1 MINVLSKRL
10 FAKTLSQKQKKS
22 KEFGNFVLSLSKD
35 ISMSTEKY
43 LDEINK
49 NIPVSIQLGPGSSL
63 EFFNKEKNFSI
74 KLDLKVYS
82 PRLNLIK
89 KHLDAL
95 KKLRDRKEKGRN
107 RIQAATRARLA
118 SVKKSVRPEENFSLL
133 ANKSLSKYLKKQGN
147 IYVVD
152 FKKGNRIDRKAEKN
166 TRIHDLLDLSR
177 LKGGNMYV
185 RIYIDGVS
193 PAGVKHQYWAYY
205 HPSQNTFIVEGTTKR
220 ARIFHGTKISHIQY
234 RVSRP
239 KKAATP
245 KVAPKAKPKPQISE
259 KKRRE
264 ERLGRIEQKN
274 WDNVYRNDRYI
285 FENKRFYVPGF
296 LQDDSD
302 FEKNWGR
309 IDGILEASLSGAPF
323 NLQSSTAR
331 RKYIQDVIQGNSI
344 FDLNTRLYAQDFFET
359 KINGK
364 YIYKGGYKKFL
375 KDFRAVDKKM
385 AELGM
390 DYRNPENEEE
400 RTLAKK
406 WKKLQAIAFGLAR
419 VFDAL
424 GRLSLHKKT
433 PETNNDRFRVKTLG
447 LKQLSARELEKLGTL
462 QYHSLE
468 SLLHKRDHAPKGVD
482 IGINS
487 ALITEIKGQV
497 MEQEAPDLNVR
508 ALLAYKGG
516 LKLMFM
522 AFGLNNLIKR
532 GCIKRLDDKHYIVV
546 KIPKRGWGEALGT
559 LSLNKAK
566 LHDPSESNFKKW
578 EEIRASLDRGRQ
590 ARNFILRIF
599 KPSGSE
605 VKQNINWWKKLW
617 HWNFKSKK
625 KLTMAYLGKVTLNP
639 THLEKYV
646 ATDRGYLDMMEK
658 TSKRVEGTSL
668 YEPQKSEVL
677 RLSNR
682 YLEFGL
688 LSTFMNAS
696 PKNLAAVTKQL
707 LREFNI
713 EGKVNLKKP
722 LANKENRLAN
732 VREIYKAISIK
743 GLNPAYLTKAHIR
756 MIQMGYLLG
765 RQVETASNWNE
776 VMANNL
782 STKPLYRAIQLK
794 ALRDGCPVYKLKE
807 IEQRIHVAIF
817 GLSQSMQAPGVHKF
831 NVRGG
836 GVAAAIELGEW
847 AGQKWHTSIGA
858 AGIDGKFIPFAEVGA
873 AIKLGKK
880 VKLRWSLGTTI
891 GFSGASAAIEFP
903 ITSEWDM
910 YMGAGVGLD
919 WQGKA
924 GVGAAIGARWN
935 KLRAEK
941 IRETRA
947 LSERGTK
954 AIDQAIASGNVNKAA
969 ELIMRN
975 PTFGEYVRAI
985 RDKFRTSSN
994 PNGLP
999 NAVLV
1004 DIYQNA
1010 RTEWLNAARRG
1021 VKIPAV
1027 TGFGVGVFAGISAN
1041 PLGTGVSVGAYVT
1054 LTIPGTKVNY
1064 VIRHEHPKYSEY
1076 VQSQVAQI
1084 ALKKKLER
1092 AGKGRNVISS
1102 YTLSANSGVVYFD
1115 SHLGRGHVARPNGT
1129 SEMKKAIAV
1138 KDRVSSANLKG
1149 KESFAA
1155 IRQTFENLDMH
1166 VKMVPDPKNPKK
1178 HLLAITPL
1186 QTEGS
1191 NVEMLIDPK
1200 LKSKGIILDRANN
1213 RILLAASEAKK
1224 LYVTRTKY
1232 RYPFARKGAM
1242 NLEVIAFKNK
1252 RNRSNIEIREDS
1264 PRYIYKYKGE
1274 RYTMVRGEARTGF
1287 SEANSNTMTLE
1298 QYKKRKASYETFTE
1312 RRLAFGFKEGKAL
1325 TDRMT
1330 DVIGYKEQEP
1340 VRFDELKLGEFA
1352 DAVLRARL
1360 EKFERGIGSADTP
1373 AKEAAFKTS
1382 MFKEQL
1388 THQ

>member
-1 MINVLSKRL
+1 MCESKVIYMSPGSPETRSRAPQTNESAVNLSEEDKKMIKEFREEIKRSKEYKEGFEKYIRNRKITKTYNKKLSKWDAINSGIEMIRL

-482 IGINS
+482 IGIN
-487 ALITEIKGQV
+487 
-497 MEQEAPDLNVR
+497 
-508 ALLAYKGG
+508 
-516 LKLMFM
+516 
-522 AFGLNNLIKR
+522 
-532 GCIKRLDDKHYIVV
+532 HIVV
-546 KIPKRGWGEALGT
+546 VSDA
-559 LSLNKAK
+559 N
-566 LHDPSESNFKKW
+566 
-578 EEIRASLDRGRQ
+578 
-590 ARNFILRIF
+590 
-599 KPSGSE
+599 
-605 VKQNINWWKKLW
+605 
-617 HWNFKSKK
+617 
-625 KLTMAYLGKVTLNP
+625 
-639 THLEKYV
+639 
-646 ATDRGYLDMMEK
+646 
-658 TSKRVEGTSL
+658 
-668 YEPQKSEVL
+668 
-677 RLSNR
+677 
-682 YLEFGL
+682 
-688 LSTFMNAS
+688 
-696 PKNLAAVTKQL
+696 
-707 LREFNI
+707 
-713 EGKVNLKKP
+713 GKVNKFYDSAIAWKKSIEYRRAKLQFLKDKGIKKGAWRV
-722 LANKENRLAN
+722 LKRFSHKEKNKMSYINHKIA
-732 VREIYKAISIK
+732 
-743 GLNPAYLTKAHIR
+743 
-756 MIQMGYLLG
+756 
-765 RQVETASNWNE
+765 
-776 VMANNL
+776 
-782 STKPLYRAIQLK
+782 
-794 ALRDGCPVYKLKE
+794 KE
-807 IEQRIHVAIF
+807 IV
-817 GLSQSMQAPGVHKF
+817 M
-831 NVRGG
+831 
-836 GVAAAIELGEW
+836 
-847 AGQKWHTSIGA
+847 
-858 AGIDGKFIPFAEVGA
+858 
-873 AIKLGKK
+873 
-880 VKLRWSLGTTI
+880 
-891 GFSGASAAIEFP
+891 
-903 ITSEWDM
+903 
-910 YMGAGVGLD
+910 
-919 WQGKA
+919 
-924 GVGAAIGARWN
+924 
-935 KLRAEK
+935 EK
-941 IRETRA
+941 
-947 LSERGTK
+947 
-954 AIDQAIASGNVNKAA
+954 
-969 ELIMRN
+969 
-975 PTFGEYVRAI
+975 
-985 RDKFRTSSN
+985 SS
-994 PNGLP
+994 
-999 NAVLV
+999 
-1004 DIYQNA
+1004 
-1010 RTEWLNAARRG
+1010 
-1021 VKIPAV
+1021 KI
-1027 TGFGVGVFAGISAN
+1027 
-1041 PLGTGVSVGAYVT
+1041 
-1054 LTIPGTKVNY
+1054 
-1064 VIRHEHPKYSEY
+1064 
-1076 VQSQVAQI
+1076 
-1084 ALKKKLER
+1084 
-1092 AGKGRNVISS
+1092 
-1102 YTLSANSGVVYFD
+1102 
-1115 SHLGRGHVARPNGT
+1115 
-1129 SEMKKAIAV
+1129 
-1138 KDRVSSANLKG
+1138 
-1149 KESFAA
+1149 
-1155 IRQTFENLDMH
+1155 
-1166 VKMVPDPKNPKK
+1166 
-1178 HLLAITPL
+1178 
-1186 QTEGS
+1186 
-1191 NVEMLIDPK
+1191 
-1200 LKSKGIILDRANN
+1200 
-1213 RILLAASEAKK
+1213 
-1224 LYVTRTKY
+1224 
-1232 RYPFARKGAM
+1232 
-1242 NLEVIAFKNK
+1242 
-1252 RNRSNIEIREDS
+1252 
-1264 PRYIYKYKGE
+1264 
-1274 RYTMVRGEARTGF
+1274 
-1287 SEANSNTMTLE
+1287 
-1298 QYKKRKASYETFTE
+1298 
-1312 RRLAFGFKEGKAL
+1312 
-1325 TDRMT
+1325 
-1330 DVIGYKEQEP
+1330 
-1340 VRFDELKLGEFA
+1340 
-1352 DAVLRARL
+1352 
-1360 EKFERGIGSADTP
+1360 
-1373 AKEAAFKTS
+1373 
-1382 MFKEQL
+1382 
-1388 THQ
+1388 